1 MSDRKPVPLA
11 ATRPCALELAARQ
24 PPLAVVAALCI
35 ERRVWPLAIRT
46 RTVWALLVALVVASA
61 CGGSGKPADEP
72 GSSAGSVATS
82 GGDEGE
88 ATGSENGGGEE
99 ETAPRA
105 RACNDETCFACGEGL
120 CLKGMYCDVGA
131 GPGCSWLPECAKSP
145 SCACITRVLGSQ
157 CKCDD
162 SGGGPEVEC
171 GSS

>member
-1 MSDRKPVPLA
+1 M
-11 ATRPCALELAARQ
+11 
-24 PPLAVVAALCI
+24 AVLPALCI
-35 ERRVWPLAIRT
+35 ERHVWLVAIRM
-46 RTVWALLVALVVASA
+46 RTVWALLTALLVGSA
-61 CGGSGKPADEP
+61 CGGSGKPAAEP
-72 GSSAGSVATS
+72 ESSAGSVATS
-82 GGDEGE
+82 RSDEGE
-88 ATGSENGGGEE
+88 ATESDSGDEE
-99 ETAPRA
+99 EAPKA

-162 SGGGPEVEC
+162 SGGGPQVEC